1 MAGSMNGPELAIVMF
16 FVLLGLI
23 ILRMPI
29 AIAMFSVGAVG
40 MAILIGV
47 PQLLS
52 FLESAPVS
60 RTASYSLSVVPV
72 FMLMGN
78 LARRSGLSSVLYGA
92 ARSWFG
98 HKPGGIAVATIGGCA
113 MFGAICGSSIATGA
127 TMASVSL
134 PEMRKLGYSGSLS
147 TGCLAA
153 GGTLGILIPPSII
166 LVIYAIITEQSI
178 GDLFLAALIPGII
191 AMFYYIITIWIYVRV
206 KPEAGPAGE
215 LCSWKERF
223 HNLKFVWP
231 VVAIFIIVIGGIYQ
245 GVFTPTEA
253 AAIGAACT
261 GIIALVRKISWEDFL
276 ECLIDTAKT
285 TGMIF
290 LILIGAEIYGSFMA
304 LSELPVLITDIITES
319 NMSPMAVI
327 ITIMVIYILMGA
339 VMDGLA
345 MIIITVPLFLPVVMG
360 LDLGLS
366 PEALAIWFG
375 IMVLS
380 VVETG
385 LITPPVGINVYVINS
400 MAKDVTL
407 LETFAGVTP
416 FVISD
421 LFRLATIIMFPA
433 IVLWLPGLM

>member
-1 MAGSMNGPELAIVMF
+1 MSGPDLAILMF
-16 FVLLGLI
+16 FVLFGLI
-23 ILRMPI
+23 ILRTPI
-29 AIAMFSVGAVG
+29 AIAMFLVGAIG
-40 MAILIGV
+40 MAQITSFSHLII
-47 PQLLS
+47 
-52 FLESAPVS
+52 FLESAPIG

-72 FMLMGN
+72 FLLMGN
-78 LARRSGLSSVLYGA
+78 LAMRSGLSSVLYEA
-92 ARSWFG
+92 ARNWFG

-113 MFGAICGSSIATGA
+113 VFGSICGSSIATGA
-127 TMASVSL
+127 TMASVAL
-134 PEMRKLGYSGSLS
+134 PEMKKLGYSGALS

-191 AMFYYIITIWIYVRV
+191 ATFYYILAVWIYVRV
-206 KPEAGPAGE
+206 RPSSGPAGQRYG
-215 LCSWKERF
+215 WKARF
-223 HNLKFVWP
+223 SSLKFVWP
-231 VVAIFIIVIGGIYQ
+231 VVVIFIIVIGGIYK
-245 GVFTPTEA
+245 GIFTPTEA

-261 GIIALVRKISWEDFL
+261 ATIALARKTSWPNFL

-290 LILIGAEIYGSFMA
+290 LILIGAEIYASFMA
-304 LSELPVLITDIITES
+304 LSELPIVITETITEA
-319 NMSPMAVI
+319 NMSPIWVM
-327 ITIMVIYILMGA
+327 ITIMIIYILMGA
-339 VMDGLA
+339 IMDGLA

-360 LDLGLS
+360 LDMGLS
-366 PEALAIWFG
+366 EEALAIWFG
-375 IMVLS
+375 ILVLS

-400 MAKDVTL
+400 MAEDVTL

-421 LFRLATIIMFPA
+421 LFRLATIISFPA
-433 IVLWLPGLM
+433 VALWLPGLL

>member
-1 MAGSMNGPELAIVMF
+1 MSGPDLAILMF

-23 ILRMPI
+23 VLRTPI
-29 AIAMFSVGAVG
+29 AIAMFIVGAIG
-40 MAILIGV
+40 MAQLTSFS
-47 PQLLS
+47 QLLI
-52 FLESAPVS
+52 FLEAAPVS
-60 RTASYSLSVVPV
+60 RTASYSLSVIPV
-72 FMLMGN
+72 FLLMGN
-78 LARRSGLSSVLYGA
+78 LAMRSGLSSVLYEA
-92 ARSWFG
+92 ARNWLG
-98 HKPGGIAVATIGGCA
+98 HRPGGIAVATIGGCA
-113 MFGAICGSSIATGA
+113 VFGSICGSSIATGA
-127 TMASVSL
+127 TMASVAL
-134 PEMRKLGYSGSLS
+134 PEMRKLGYSGALS

-191 AMFYYIITIWIYVRV
+191 ATFYYIAAILIYVRL
-206 KPEAGPAGE
+206 KPESGPAGKRYG
-215 LCSWKERF
+215 WKERF
-223 HNLKFVWP
+223 RSLKFVWP
-231 VVAIFIIVIGGIYQ
+231 IVAIFIIVIGGIYS

-261 GIIALVRKISWEDFL
+261 GIIALSRKTSWADFL

-290 LILIGAEIYGSFMA
+290 LILIGAEIYASFMA
-304 LSELPVLITDIITES
+304 LSELPILITDTITQA
-319 NMSPMAVI
+319 NMSPLAVI
-327 ITIMVIYILMGA
+327 ITIMLIYILMGA

-360 LDLGLS
+360 FDIGLS
-366 PEALAIWFG
+366 EEALAIWFG
-375 IMVLS
+375 ILVLS

-400 MAKDVTL
+400 MADDVTL
-407 LETFAGVTP
+407 LETFAGVIP

-421 LFRLATIIMFPA
+421 FFRLATIISFPA
-433 IVLWLPGLM
+433 VALWLPGLL

>member
-1 MAGSMNGPELAIVMF
+1 MSGPDLAILMF

-23 ILRMPI
+23 VLRTPI
-29 AIAMFSVGAVG
+29 AIAMFIVGAIG
-40 MAILIGV
+40 MAQLTSFS
-47 PQLLS
+47 QLLI
-52 FLESAPVS
+52 FLEAAPVS
-60 RTASYSLSVVPV
+60 RTASYSLSVIPV
-72 FMLMGN
+72 FLLMGN
-78 LARRSGLSSVLYGA
+78 LAMRSGLSSVLYEA
-92 ARSWFG
+92 ARNWLG
-98 HKPGGIAVATIGGCA
+98 HRPGGIAVATIGGCA
-113 MFGAICGSSIATGA
+113 VFGSICGSSIATGA
-127 TMASVSL
+127 TMASVAL
-134 PEMRKLGYSGSLS
+134 PEMRKLGYSGALS

-191 AMFYYIITIWIYVRV
+191 ATFYYIAAILIYVRL
-206 KPEAGPAGE
+206 KPESGPAGKRYG
-215 LCSWKERF
+215 WKERF
-223 HNLKFVWP
+223 RSLKFVWP
-231 VVAIFIIVIGGIYQ
+231 IVAIFIIVIGGIYS

-261 GIIALVRKISWEDFL
+261 GIIVLSRKTSWADFL

-290 LILIGAEIYGSFMA
+290 LILIGAEIYASFMA
-304 LSELPVLITDIITES
+304 LSELPILITDTITQA
-319 NMSPMAVI
+319 NMSPLAVI
-327 ITIMVIYILMGA
+327 ITIMLIYILMGA

-360 LDLGLS
+360 FDIGLS
-366 PEALAIWFG
+366 EEALAIWFG
-375 IMVLS
+375 ILVLS

-400 MAKDVTL
+400 MADDVTL
-407 LETFAGVTP
+407 LETFAGVIP

-421 LFRLATIIMFPA
+421 FFRLATIISFPA
-433 IVLWLPGLM
+433 VALWLPGLL

>member
-1 MAGSMNGPELAIVMF
+1 MSGPDLAILMF

-23 ILRMPI
+23 VLRTPI
-29 AIAMFSVGAVG
+29 AIAMFIVGAIG
-40 MAILIGV
+40 MAQLTSFS
-47 PQLLS
+47 QLLI
-52 FLESAPVS
+52 FLEAAPVS
-60 RTASYSLSVVPV
+60 RTASYSLSVIPV
-72 FMLMGN
+72 FLLMGN
-78 LARRSGLSSVLYGA
+78 LAMRSGLSSVLYEA
-92 ARSWFG
+92 ARNWLG
-98 HKPGGIAVATIGGCA
+98 HRPGGIAVATIGGCA
-113 MFGAICGSSIATGA
+113 VFGSICGSSIATGA
-127 TMASVSL
+127 TMASVAL
-134 PEMRKLGYSGSLS
+134 PEMRKLGYSGALS

-191 AMFYYIITIWIYVRV
+191 ATFYYVAAILIYVRL
-206 KPEAGPAGE
+206 KPESGPAGKRYG
-215 LCSWKERF
+215 WKERF
-223 HNLKFVWP
+223 RSLKFVWP
-231 VVAIFIIVIGGIYQ
+231 IVAIFIIVIGGIYS

-261 GIIALVRKISWEDFL
+261 GIIALSRKTSWADFL

-290 LILIGAEIYGSFMA
+290 LILIGAEIYASFMA
-304 LSELPVLITDIITES
+304 LSELPILITDTITQA
-319 NMSPMAVI
+319 NMSPLAVI
-327 ITIMVIYILMGA
+327 ITIMLIYILMGA

-360 LDLGLS
+360 FDIGLS
-366 PEALAIWFG
+366 EEALAIWFG
-375 IMVLS
+375 ILVLS

-400 MAKDVTL
+400 MADDVTL
-407 LETFAGVTP
+407 LETFAGVIP

-421 LFRLATIIMFPA
+421 FFRLATIISFPA
-433 IVLWLPGLM
+433 VALWLPGLL

>member
-1 MAGSMNGPELAIVMF
+1 MSGPDLAVLMF

-23 ILRMPI
+23 VLRTPI
-29 AIAMFSVGAVG
+29 AIAMFIVGAIG
-40 MAILIGV
+40 MAQLTSFS
-47 PQLLS
+47 QLLI
-52 FLESAPVS
+52 FLEAAPVS
-60 RTASYSLSVVPV
+60 RTASYSLSVIPV
-72 FMLMGN
+72 FLLMGN
-78 LARRSGLSSVLYGA
+78 LAMRSGLSSVLYEA
-92 ARSWFG
+92 ARNWLG
-98 HKPGGIAVATIGGCA
+98 HRPGGIAVATIGGCA
-113 MFGAICGSSIATGA
+113 VFGSICGSSIATGA
-127 TMASVSL
+127 TMASVAL
-134 PEMRKLGYSGSLS
+134 PEMRKLGYSGALS

-191 AMFYYIITIWIYVRV
+191 ATFYYIAAILIYVRL
-206 KPEAGPAGE
+206 KPESGPAGKRYG
-215 LCSWKERF
+215 WKERF
-223 HNLKFVWP
+223 RSLKFVWP
-231 VVAIFIIVIGGIYQ
+231 IVAIFIIVIGGIYS

-261 GIIALVRKISWEDFL
+261 GIIALSRKTSWADFL

-290 LILIGAEIYGSFMA
+290 LILIGAEIYASFMA
-304 LSELPVLITDIITES
+304 LSELPILITDTITQA
-319 NMSPMAVI
+319 NMSPLAVI
-327 ITIMVIYILMGA
+327 ITIMLIYILMGA

-360 LDLGLS
+360 FDIGLS
-366 PEALAIWFG
+366 EEALAIWFG
-375 IMVLS
+375 ILVLS

-400 MAKDVTL
+400 MADDVTL
-407 LETFAGVTP
+407 LETFAGVIP

-421 LFRLATIIMFPA
+421 FFRLATIISFPA
-433 IVLWLPGLM
+433 VALWLPGLL

>member
-1 MAGSMNGPELAIVMF
+1 MSGPDLAILMF
-16 FVLLGLI
+16 FVLIGLI
-23 ILRMPI
+23 VLRTPI
-29 AIAMFSVGAVG
+29 AIAMFAVGAIG
-40 MAILIGV
+40 MAQMLGV
-47 PQLLS
+47 AQLLT
-52 FLESAPVS
+52 FLESAPVT

-72 FMLMGN
+72 FLLMGN
-78 LARRSGLSSVLYGA
+78 LATRSGLSSVLFQA
-92 ARSWFG
+92 ARNWFG
-98 HKPGGIAVATIGGCA
+98 HRPGGIAVATIGGCA
-113 MFGAICGSSIATGA
+113 LFGSICGSSIATGA
-127 TMASVSL
+127 TMASVAL
-134 PEMRKLGYSGSLS
+134 PEMRKLGYSGALS

-191 AMFYYIITIWIYVRV
+191 AMFYYIITVWIYVRV
-206 KPEAGPAGE
+206 KPEAGPAGPRYG
-215 LCSWKERF
+215 WKERF
-223 HNLKFVWP
+223 RSLRYVWP
-231 VVAIFIIVIGGIYQ
+231 VVAIFLIVIGGIYQ

-261 GIIALVRKISWEDFL
+261 GIIALTRKISWADFL
-276 ECLIDTAKT
+276 ECLIDTSKT

-304 LSELPVLITDIITES
+304 LSELPVLITETITETDL
-319 NMSPMAVI
+319 SPMWVL
-327 ITIMVIYILMGA
+327 ITIMVIYIAMGA

-360 LDLGLS
+360 FDIGLS
-366 PEALAIWFG
+366 EEALAIWFG
-375 IMVLS
+375 ILVLS

-400 MAKDVTL
+400 MADGVSL
-407 LETFAGVTP
+407 LETFTGVIP

-421 LFRLATIIMFPA
+421 FFRLATIIAFPA
-433 IVLWLPGLM
+433 VALWLPGLL

>member
-1 MAGSMNGPELAIVMF
+1 MSGPDLAILMF

-23 ILRMPI
+23 VLRTPI
-29 AIAMFSVGAVG
+29 AIAMFIVGAIG
-40 MAILIGV
+40 MAQLTSFS
-47 PQLLS
+47 QLLI
-52 FLESAPVS
+52 FLEAAPVS
-60 RTASYSLSVVPV
+60 RTASYSLSVIPV
-72 FMLMGN
+72 FLLMGN
-78 LARRSGLSSVLYGA
+78 LAMRSGLSSVLYEA
-92 ARSWFG
+92 ARNWLG
-98 HKPGGIAVATIGGCA
+98 HRPGGIAVATIGGCA
-113 MFGAICGSSIATGA
+113 VFGSICGSSIATGA
-127 TMASVSL
+127 TMASVAL
-134 PEMRKLGYSGSLS
+134 PEMRKLGYSGALS

-191 AMFYYIITIWIYVRV
+191 ATFYYIAAILIYVRL
-206 KPEAGPAGE
+206 KPESGPAGKRYG
-215 LCSWKERF
+215 WKERF
-223 HNLKFVWP
+223 RSLKFVWP
-231 VVAIFIIVIGGIYQ
+231 IVAIFIIVIGGIYS

-261 GIIALVRKISWEDFL
+261 GIIALSRKTSWADFL

-290 LILIGAEIYGSFMA
+290 LILIGAEIYASFMA
-304 LSELPVLITDIITES
+304 LSELPILITDTITQA
-319 NMSPMAVI
+319 NMSSLAVI
-327 ITIMVIYILMGA
+327 ITIMLIYILMGA

-360 LDLGLS
+360 FDIGLS
-366 PEALAIWFG
+366 EEALAIWFG
-375 IMVLS
+375 ILVLS

-400 MAKDVTL
+400 MADDVTL
-407 LETFAGVTP
+407 LETFAGVIP

-421 LFRLATIIMFPA
+421 FFRLATIISFPA
-433 IVLWLPGLM
+433 VALWLPGLL